1 MLSFT
6 AINSTINKSIELRAE
21 FDEKNNTWTIRTTL
35 DYVDYFINNYVFH
48 HQINTLKSV
57 SKMFKLCQDEITYKQ
72 TDDLIEVNIVVDYID
87 DELITFELAK
97 MNQNYEEILMKK
109 VSALEDRII
118 MLEEE
123 NKILKEKTNK
133 IYKPKSVQ
141 GIFYIRIDE
150 EEGKLDYKAICNDPE
165 RQEEFEEKMLEAF
178 KSVNIDS
185 LNDLLSNY
193 KPYISESSLDKIRKT
208 IKKIIK
214 TKSVYE
220 IWEIVSNTQITPKNT
235 LSWSYY
241 DSSSK
246 SQQQMNVNECKLIM
260 KLPSN
265 SMCGFF
271 IDSYCNMNTGNY
283 SYMTSSSYVRCG
295 RVYGTLGSGSGG
307 TQLTNVPTLYSRSIK
322 FSFIK
327 LENKEDFINLED
339 SILGNIKK
347 IFEQS
352 SIYDIFGELYEE
364 KKAFTYI
371 YDI

>member
-6 AINSTINKSIELRAE
+6 ATNSDSTINKSLEFCAELNE
-21 FDEKNNTWTIRTTL
+21 TNNTWTIKTTL

-48 HQINTLKSV
+48 HQINSLKSV
-57 SKMFKLCQDEITYKQ
+57 SKMFKLCQNEITYKQ
-72 TDDLIEVNIVVDYID
+72 IDDLIEVNIIVDYID
-87 DELITFELAK
+87 DELITFELSK
-97 MNQNYEEILMKK
+97 VNQNYEEILMKK
-109 VSALEDRII
+109 VSVLENRIL

-123 NKILKEKTNK
+123 NKKLKEKT
-133 IYKPKSVQ
+133 YKPKSVE

-150 EEGKLDYKAICNDPE
+150 EEGKLDYKAICNDTE

-178 KSVNIDS
+178 KSVNVDS
-185 LNDLLSNY
+185 LNDFLSKNNV
-193 KPYISESSLDKIRKT
+193 SESSLDKIRKT

-220 IWEIVSNTQITPKNT
+220 IWDIVSNTQITPKNT
-235 LSWSYY
+235 LTWSYY

-260 KLPSN
+260 RLPN

-307 TQLTNVPTLYSRSIK
+307 IQLTNVPTLYSRSIK

-339 SILGNIKK
+339 SVLGNIKM
-347 IFEQS
+347 IHEHS

-371 YDI
+371 FDI